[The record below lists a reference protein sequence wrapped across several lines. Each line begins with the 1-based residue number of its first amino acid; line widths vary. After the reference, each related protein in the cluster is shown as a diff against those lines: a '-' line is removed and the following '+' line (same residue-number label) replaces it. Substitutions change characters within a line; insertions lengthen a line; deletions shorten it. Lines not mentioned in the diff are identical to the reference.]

1 VNKHL
6 AGLVVPA
13 HAISIVAT
21 QVPRTEE
28 VPVRRFFRLIP
39 LLLLVFA
46 FNAPAARAQ
55 MAKQEMKP
63 ATARVALYRCVP
75 GKQLEFLKWMAEAD
89 AIDKE
94 AGVPP
99 AQWYAHTDGD
109 SWDYMQI
116 VPDLTEAQQ
125 AKVDE
130 VTKKRGRKT
139 GFAASLEFRT
149 MIAWHTDTMTIGPVT
164 ASDLVAAASK

>member
-1 VNKHL
+1 M
-6 AGLVVPA
+6 
-13 HAISIVAT
+13 
-21 QVPRTEE
+21 
-28 VPVRRFFRLIP
+28 RRVFRLIP
-39 LLLLVFA
+39 LMLLVFA
-46 FNAPAARAQ
+46 FLGTPAASAQ
-55 MAKQEMKP
+55 MGKEMKP
-63 ATARVALYRCVP
+63 PTARVALYRCVP
-75 GKQLEFLKWMAEAD
+75 GKQLEFLKWMAEND

-94 AGVPP
+94 AGVPA
-99 AQWYAHTDGD
+99 AQIYAHTDGD

-116 VPDLTEAQQ
+116 VPDLTPAQQ

-130 VTKKRGRKT
+130 VSRKHGRKT